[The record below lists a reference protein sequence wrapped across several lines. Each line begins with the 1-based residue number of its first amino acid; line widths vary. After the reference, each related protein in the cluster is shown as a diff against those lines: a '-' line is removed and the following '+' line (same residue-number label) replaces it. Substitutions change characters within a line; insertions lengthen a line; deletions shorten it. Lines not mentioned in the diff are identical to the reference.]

1 MKMIDIKIMGFV
13 LGIVSFTILV
23 LFIIHLPNNEVT
35 ISKNTIAKL
44 LGISWA
50 LINACVIKVALAIY
64 RDKFK

>member
-1 MKMIDIKIMGFV
+1 MY
-13 LGIVSFTILV
+13 
-23 LFIIHLPNNEVT
+23 LPNNVPT

-50 LINACVIKVALAIY
+50 LINACVIKIALAIY